1 MEHVEYVYTSGMSE
15 SDVEARLRA
24 GEHGVLA
31 LASDGDAYATPLS
44 YHYDGDRLL
53 LRVSDHDG
61 DRLLLRV
68 SDHDGDGEKGRFLA
82 ATDTATFVCYAAST
96 DESWSVHVRGPVSRS
111 ERRVDEATLNEWFQ
125 PFRLFDEAV
134 EDVAFTLY
142 ELEMETVIGRATVD
156 G

>member
-44 YHYDGDRLL
+44 YHY
-53 LRVSDHDG
+53 DG

>member
-1 MEHVEYVYTSGMSE
+1 MEHVEYVYTSGMTE
-15 SDVEARLRA
+15 SAIEARLRA

-31 LASDGDAYATPLS
+31 LANGDDAYATPLS

-53 LRVSDHDG
+53 LRVSDHGG
-61 DRLLLRV
+61 D
-68 SDHDGDGEKGRFLA
+68 DEKGRFLA
-82 ATDTATFVCYAAST
+82 STDTATFVRYAAST

-111 ERRVDEATLNEWFQ
+111 ERAVDEATLNEWFQ

-142 ELEMETVIGRATVD
+142 ELEMETVIGRATAD

>member
-61 DRLLLRV
+61 D
-68 SDHDGDGEKGRFLA
+68 DEKGRFLA

-96 DESWSVHVRGPVSRS
+96 DESWSVHVRGPVSRF
-111 ERRVDEATLNEWFQ
+111 ERPVDEATLNEWFP